1 MKPTRLVGLDW
12 GTARIGVALSDQRKI
27 IATPLLTIKAEKKS
41 EETAKK
47 VLHALLTHAE
57 ANKYDIESIV
67 IGMPLMMSG
76 KSGFQADEVKN
87 FIEQLKALTPIPLI
101 AWDERLTTS
110 MAERSLK
117 ESSLTRKRRAQVVDS
132 VAAILILQSYLDH
145 LAHTT
150 HSNTHQEDN
159 L

>member
-1 MKPTRLVGLDW
+1 MKQKRIVGIDW
-12 GTARIGVALSDQRKI
+12 GVARLGLAVSDGNKI
-27 IATPLLTIKAEKKS
+27 IATPLKTLQAEKRS

-47 VLHALLTHAE
+47 VLAELLSHASTH
-57 ANKYDIESIV
+57 KYEIAQIV

-76 KSGFQADEVKN
+76 KSGFQADEVHH
-87 FIEQLKALTPIPLI
+87 FIDQLRQLTDIPIIP
-101 AWDERLTTS
+101 WDERLTTS

-145 LAHTT
+145 LAFKTT
-150 HSNTHQEDN
+150 
-159 L
+159 